1 MAASLLTHCK
11 PMKPLRFLL
20 PASIAAFSLG
30 AAAADLRPAGA
41 FVEGGVAQ
49 QSTYNVT
56 AGLWWPWAWRR
67 EFGHTE
73 LSGMTEAYV
82 SQWSARGESQRHG
95 FTQIGL
101 VPVVRMGL
109 DGGRSPWFLE
119 GGIGLSY
126 MDRLYRRQHKEFSTR
141 FNFVDI
147 VGVGRSLDAQRRRE
161 VSLRISH
168 VSNGGIKEPNPGE
181 TFLQLRY
188 AFLF

>member
-1 MAASLLTHCK
+1 MNTPPLLLSAAL
-11 PMKPLRFLL
+11 
-20 PASIAAFSLG
+20 AALSLG

-41 FVEGGVAQ
+41 FVEAGLAQ
-49 QSTYNVT
+49 QSAYSAT
-56 AGLWWPWAWRR
+56 AGLLWPWAWRR

-73 LSGMTEAYV
+73 LSGVTEAYV
-82 SQWSARGESQRHG
+82 SHWSARGESRRHD
-95 FTQIGL
+95 FTQIGV

-126 MDRLYRRQHKEFSTR
+126 LDSLYRRQQKQFSTR
-141 FNFVDI
+141 FNFVDV
-147 VGVGRSLDAQRRRE
+147 VGVGRSLDASRRRE

-168 VSNGGIKEPNPGE
+168 ISNGGIKEPNPGE
-181 TFLQLRY
+181 NFVQLRY